1 MSAMSAADT
10 MRGGAVILP
19 LFSPQ
24 TLDRPLDQLRIFDPT
39 KPPRIVELV
48 AQVDMQAQCLGL
60 CRKRLDKLVQR
71 KPRITVVFAI
81 GILVLP
87 AKDVPDPN

>member
-1 MSAMSAADT
+1 
-10 MRGGAVILP
+10 
-19 LFSPQ
+19 
-24 TLDRPLDQLRIFDPT
+24 
-39 KPPRIVELV
+39 VELV